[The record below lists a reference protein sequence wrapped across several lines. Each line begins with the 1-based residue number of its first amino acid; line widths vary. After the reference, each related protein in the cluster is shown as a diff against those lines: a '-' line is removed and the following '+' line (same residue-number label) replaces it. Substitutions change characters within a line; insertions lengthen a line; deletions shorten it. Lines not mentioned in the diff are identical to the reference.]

1 MRKLFVFL
9 ITVAMMMTIGGC
21 SSSDKKV
28 IKHDYLFKGENENWQ
43 AEYHLDATEVFYR
56 EDGIL
61 KYDNEAEKKLT
72 ISYKKDIAELAS
84 VKEVEISYKTRTGG
98 GYLSEEYSGDDFL
111 EKGTFVLKSG
121 GKGGALENKEDIIK
135 VEINLDG
142 KVETI
147 ELVTDYFQGLREK
160 YFDFAIEHRL
170 DYLPVFEKN
179 QAPTDSAEYLFYA
192 FMINFDNWGENK
204 GIMTKEYVEEII
216 QTYFK
221 VENITHSPLHKGWD
235 YDGEKYIAIPGGVNE
250 EPIYVLREYY
260 TSDQKDRTI
269 YHLTMD
275 YCIFVDK
282 DGVGIIPSEED
293 LEKIRENILAG
304 DLSKLQVLRSEEFS
318 YYLDNNQVVFLSHTL
333 KEY

>member
-111 EKGTFVLKSG
+111 EKGTFVLKSR
-121 GKGGALENKEDIIK
+121 GKGGALEKQDDIIK

-142 KVETI
+142 EVETI
-147 ELVTDYFQGLREK
+147 ELITDHFQGLREK

-179 QAPTDSAEYLFYA
+179 QAPTDSADYLFYA
-192 FMINFDNWGENK
+192 FMINFENWGENK
-204 GIMTKEYVEEII
+204 GIMTKEYVEDII

-221 VENITHSPLHKGWD
+221 IENITHSSLRKGWD

-260 TSDQKDRTI
+260 TSDQKDRTV

-275 YCIFVDK
+275 YCIFIDQ
-282 DGVGIIPSEED
+282 DGKGIIPSQED
-293 LEKIRENILAG
+293 LINIRKDILSG
-304 DLSKLQVLRSEEFS
+304 DLSTLQTLQTDKFS
-318 YYLDNNQVVFLSHTL
+318 YYLDGDQVVFLSHTI
-333 KEY
+333 EER